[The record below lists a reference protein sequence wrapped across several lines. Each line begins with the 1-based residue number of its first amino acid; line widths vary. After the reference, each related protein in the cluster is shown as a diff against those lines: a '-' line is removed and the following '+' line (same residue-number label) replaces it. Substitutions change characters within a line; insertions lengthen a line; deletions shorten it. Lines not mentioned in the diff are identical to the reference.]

1 MLTSR
6 TALPEDTTVHEELS
20 WKEKLIYPLLIAIG
34 TYFLII
40 VTPGIQW
47 DRNTIIFILVFGLI
61 CFLLHLRRFAL
72 WILRIQ
78 LLKVK
83 KSGATRWIMDEILLY
98 AALFIKGVGVAAWI
112 IALASFA
119 FQLYLLIDA
128 ISKRLKKVRKL
139 KDRIHKKKPFPLG
152 QVLYGFTSPFNR
164 ITMIVPAGIVYERI
178 NNGSEVLGSFNNIL
192 AVLAMFFVYFTIA
205 SFLSALSITLRENQ
219 SVKRLGI
226 IWFWNY
232 YSDLTIYIFMLC
244 PLGLLFAL
252 IYQRQPYALV
262 LIIVPLYAMHRAMKS
277 FEKVLDES
285 QRFIDS
291 LANALDARD
300 HYTYGHSNRVAKY
313 SRAMAVEMG
322 LNPQEID
329 DIDRAGRIH
338 DIGKITIP
346 DSILNKRGKLDDD
359 EYKVMKSHA
368 TTVKELFQGRKRL
381 SEKIPVE
388 LAYSHHER
396 FDGKGYIF
404 GKKGDE
410 IPLGA
415 RILSVADTYD
425 ALTTD
430 RPYRK
435 GMEPQIALEYIKQAG
450 GTQLDPAVVQIFITL
465 FNKGIINELMEEKI

>member
-1 MLTSR
+1 M
-6 TALPEDTTVHEELS
+6 HEELS
-20 WKEKLIYPLLIAIG
+20 WKEKIIYPLLIAVG
-34 TYFLII
+34 ASLLIL
-40 VTPGIQW
+40 VTPGIHW
-47 DRNTIIFILVFGLI
+47 DRDTLLFIFIFSLI
-61 CFLLHLRRFAL
+61 CFLLHLKRFAL

-78 LLKVK
+78 LMKIRK
-83 KSGATRWIMDEILLY
+83 GGATRWIMDEILLY
-98 AALFIKGVGVAAWI
+98 AALFIKGAGIAAWV
-112 IALASFA
+112 IAIASFA
-119 FQLYLLIDA
+119 FQVYLLINA
-128 ISKRLKKVRKL
+128 VTKRIKKSRKL
-139 KDRIHKKKPFPLG
+139 KDRIHKRKPFPLG
-152 QVLYGFTSPFNR
+152 QILYGFTSPFNR
-164 ITMIVPAGIVYERI
+164 ITMIVPAGLLYEKI
-178 NNGSEVLGSFNNIL
+178 NQGSAVLGSLNNIL

-205 SFLSALSITLRENQ
+205 TFLSALTITLRENQ
-219 SVKRLGI
+219 PFSKLGN

-252 IYQRQPYALV
+252 LYQRMPYALI
-262 LIIVPLYAMHRAMKS
+262 LIIVPLYSMHRAMKS
-277 FEKVLDES
+277 LEKVLDES

-322 LNPQEID
+322 LNPQDID
-329 DIDRAGRIH
+329 DIERAGRIH
-338 DIGKITIP
+338 DIGKIAIP
-346 DSILNKRGKLDDD
+346 DSILKKQGKLDDA
-359 EYKVMKSHA
+359 EYIVMKSHA
-368 TTVKELFQGRKRL
+368 MTVKDLFQGRKRL

-404 GKKGDE
+404 GKKGEE

-435 GMEPQIALEYIKQAG
+435 GMEPHIALEFLKEAG
-450 GTQLDPAVVQIFITL
+450 GTQLDPAVVEIFVNL
-465 FNKGIINELMEEKI
+465 FNRGSIKELMEEKS

>member
-1 MLTSR
+1 MQAEGKR
-6 TALPEDTTVHEELS
+6 VREELS
-20 WKEKLIYPLLIAIG
+20 WKEKIIYPLLIA
-34 TYFLII
+34 L
-40 VTPGIQW
+40 GIYLLYLVSPSVPW
-47 DRNTIIFILVFGLI
+47 DKNTLLFIFIFSLI
-61 CFLLHLRRFAL
+61 CFLLHLKRFAL

-78 LLKVK
+78 LLKIR

-98 AALFIKGVGVAAWI
+98 ASLFIKGAGVAAWI
-112 IALASFA
+112 IAIASFA
-119 FQLYLLIDA
+119 FQSYLLIDA
-128 ISKRLKKVRKL
+128 IRKRIVKVRKL
-139 KDRIHKKKPFPLG
+139 KGRIFKKKAFPFG

-164 ITMIVPAGIVYERI
+164 VIMIVPAGLAYEKI
-178 NNGSEVLGSFNNIL
+178 NRGSAILGSVNNIL
-192 AVLAMFFVYFTIA
+192 AVLAMFLIYYTIA
-205 SFLSALSITLRENQ
+205 TFISSLTITLREDKPF
-219 SVKRLGI
+219 SKLVT
-226 IWFWNY
+226 IWMGNY
-232 YSDLTIYIFMLC
+232 NSYITIYILMLC

-252 IYQRQPYALV
+252 IFQRLPYALV
-262 LIIVPLYAMHRAMKS
+262 LIIVPLFAMHRAMKS
-277 FEKVLDES
+277 FENVLEES

-322 LNPQEID
+322 LSQQDID
-329 DIDRAGRIH
+329 DIERAGRIH
-338 DIGKITIP
+338 DIGKIAIP
-346 DSILNKRGKLDDD
+346 DSILKKKGKLDDR
-359 EYKVMKSHA
+359 EYNIMKSHA
-368 TTVKELFQGRKRL
+368 MTVKELFQGRKKL

-415 RILSVADTYD
+415 RILSVADTFD

-435 GMEPQIALEYIKQAG
+435 GMEPFYALECIKQVG
-450 GTQLDPAVVQIFITL
+450 GTQLDPTVVEAFVIL
-465 FNKGIINELMEEKI
+465 FNRGSIKELMKEKF